1 MTTEKPGELRTARL
15 RLRRWVESDR
25 EPFAQLNGDPVV
37 MEMFPSTLTRE
48 QSDGFADRIDDHVER
63 EGFGL
68 WAVEVADGSDLAG
81 EFIGFTGLWPVGF
94 DAHFTPAIEVGW
106 RLAHR
111 SWGRG
116 YAPEAARAAVSDG
129 FDRLGFAEI
138 VSMTSVINAKSRRVM
153 EKIGM
158 TRDPADDFAHPS
170 IAPGDRLERHVLYRI
185 TPDHLPDD
193 R

>member
-1 MTTEKPGELRTARL
+1 MPTEKRSELRTARL

-25 EPFAQLNGDPVV
+25 EPFARLNGDPVV
-37 MEMFPSTLTRE
+37 MELFPSPLSSE
-48 QSDGFADRIDDHVER
+48 QSDGFADRIDGHFER

-106 RLAHR
+106 RLASR

-116 YAPEAARAAVSDG
+116 YAPEAARAAVADG
-129 FDRLGFAEI
+129 FDRLGFDEI
-138 VSMTSVINAKSRRVM
+138 VSMTSVINHKSRRVM
-153 EKIGM
+153 AKIGM
-158 TRDPADDFAHPS
+158 TRDPADDFDHPS
-170 IAPGDRLERHVLYRI
+170 MAAGDRLERHVLYRI
-185 TPDHLPDD
+185 RPEDLVDD
-193 R
+193 G